1 MGMKKILALMVVG
14 LVSLGLIMAVGA
26 AAGDK
31 TFKWR
36 MQTYASPGT
45 PGFQSQKIA
54 LDNLRKATGGRLD
67 IKLHGGGT
75 LVGYRDMLEAVAKGN
90 FEMGHNVDAFF
101 AGKDPGFAP
110 IFSAIALWTDPRE
123 VRVWIESYGGKELMA
138 KAYGKFGVKY
148 LGSTLIGAEPIMSKK
163 PLNSLADFKGLKIRT
178 PGGLTTMLFKKL
190 GAVPVSMRGGQ
201 IYSAL
206 DTNVIDAAEFV
217 TLGENVGMGLHEVTK
232 YVLYPSFHGPIAVV
246 NLSVNQKAWASL
258 PADLQAALQMFAKEA
273 DYYYD
278 ILSAASDY
286 KALAE
291 IKKKGLTITQLSEAD
306 MIKARQLSLEV
317 AQEYSKKSELSKEV
331 IDSIIAFLK
340 MGGKI

>member
-1 MGMKKILALMVVG
+1 MRLGKLLIWVFCAVLTLSLAGPV
-14 LVSLGLIMAVGA
+14 A
-26 AAGDK
+26 AADK
-31 TFKWR
+31 IFKWR

-45 PGFQSQKIA
+45 PGFKSQKLA
-54 LDNLRKATGGRLD
+54 LDQLKQATGGRLD

-75 LVGYRDMLEAVAKGN
+75 LVGYRDMLEGIGKGN

-110 IFSAIALWTDPRE
+110 IFSAISLWTDPRE
-123 VRVWIESYGGKELMA
+123 VRVWIESFGGRELMD
-138 KAYGKFGVKY
+138 KAYAKYNVKY

-163 PLNSLADFKGLKIRT
+163 PIRSLDDFKGVKIRT
-178 PGGLTTMLFKKL
+178 PSGLTAMLFKKL
-190 GAVPVSMRGGQ
+190 GAVPVSLRGSQ

-246 NLSVNQKAWASL
+246 NWGVNMDAWNKL
-258 PADLQAALQMFAKEA
+258 PDDLKAALSLASKTA

-286 KALAE
+286 RALAK
-291 IKKKGLTITQLSEAD
+291 IKKSGLTITRLSDED
-306 MIKARQLSLEV
+306 MEKARQLSMEV
-317 AQEYSKKSELSKEV
+317 ALEYARKSELSKEV
-331 IDSIIAFLK
+331 IDSILAFLK